1 MRSAIGQEYS
11 LWKAE
16 GHGLRELVILLTYVY
31 RPDWQFLVVDEP
43 ELHLHPSLARLWL
56 AELQFECRTTD
67 RRALVVTHEPRLLT
81 PKTLDEMQSILV
93 FRPDGT
99 PARLGG
105 DLPESRSREIETSL
119 AENPQLVGDI
129 VFSPRPVL
137 VEGPGDVAAFT
148 QTSAAVLDRE
158 AFAQTDLVPC
168 GGKSKMPL
176 WLRVT
181 REVGLDVRCVLDL
194 DAFLHPRSAIS

>member
-1 MRSAIGQEYS
+1 M
-11 LWKAE
+11 
-16 GHGLRELVILLTYVY
+16 
-31 RPDWQFLVVDEP
+31 VDEP

-93 FRPDGT
+93 FRPDG
-99 PARLGG
+99 
-105 DLPESRSREIETSL
+105 SRRGLAVIYRKVVLREIETSL

-194 DAFLHPRSAIS
+194 DAIFTPEVRNQLETECLKCTTRM